1 MSDAEDVCGPVS
13 VGRIGLRVGAIFIIL
28 VTSVFGTML
37 PILSKRV
44 PFLRRAVP
52 GTLFDFVKFFGSGVI
67 LACNRQAN
75 AETPSRARSP
85 LLTIGAHTGFIHLLQ
100 PSTEALGG
108 IQSEG
113 GCLDDAWG
121 DYPYAFALC
130 LLSLFLT
137 FVTQMVAFRLGTE
150 ALAKLGNQA
159 PPHIH
164 VMGHPGHVQAQDQA
178 ASRLTGPEAES
189 ARTSG
194 SHETGDS
201 LEKGDYKLDQ
211 ALPGDEAFIDASE
224 QNPVVAQIMGVA
236 TLEFGVCL
244 HSVIIGLTLAVTE
257 DDGFNVLFVVIIFH
271 QMFEGLGLGTRLA
284 FLRLD
289 RKYAFIPWLG
299 ACLYS
304 LCTPIGMAIG
314 LGIREGLNMNGATAS
329 ITSGVLDGISSGI
342 LLYTALVE
350 LIAHEFIF
358 NKMYHTC
365 SWMRL
370 WFSLGAFAVG
380 AGLMALL
387 GKWA

>member
-1 MSDAEDVCGPVS
+1 MSDVEDACGPTS
-13 VGRIGLRVGAIFIIL
+13 VGRVGLRVGAIFVIL
-28 VTSVFGTML
+28 VTSVFGTMF

-44 PFLRRAVP
+44 PFLRRAIP
-52 GTLFDFVKFFGSGVI
+52 GSLFDFVKFFGSGVI
-67 LACNRQAN
+67 LATGKFA
-75 AETPSRARSP
+75 
-85 LLTIGAHTGFIHLLQ
+85 LL
-100 PSTEALGG
+100 STSLGG
-108 IQSEG
+108 IRSEG
-113 GCLDDAWG
+113 GCLNDAWG
-121 DYPYAFALC
+121 DYPYAFGLC

-150 ALAKLGNQA
+150 ALAKLGNSSTR
-159 PPHIH
+159 PHVH
-164 VMGHPGHVQAQDQA
+164 VIGHPGHVQEQDRIA
-178 ASRLTGPEAES
+178 ASGRRNGSEDET
-189 ARTSG
+189 ARA
-194 SHETGDS
+194 DS
-201 LEKGDYKLDQ
+201 LEKGEEGTTADD
-211 ALPGDEAFIDASE
+211 DDEEAFLDASE
-224 QNPVVAQIMGVA
+224 KNPVVAQIMGVA

-257 DDGFNVLFVVIIFH
+257 DSGFDVLFIVIIFH

-289 RKYAFIPWLG
+289 RQYSWIPWLG

-314 LGIREGLNMNGATAS
+314 LGVREGLIVGYGWMDQNMNGATAS

-358 NKMYHTC
+358 NKLYHTC
-365 SWMRL
+365 SWLRL
-370 WFSLGAFAVG
+370 WFSLGAFAIG

>member
-1 MSDAEDVCGPVS
+1 MSDVEDVCGPTS
-13 VGRIGLRVGAIFIIL
+13 VGRVGLRVGAIFVIL
-28 VTSVFGTML
+28 ATSIFGTMF

-44 PFLRRAVP
+44 PFLRRAIP
-52 GTLFDFVKFFGSGVI
+52 GSVFDFVKFFGSGVI
-67 LACNRQAN
+67 LA
-75 AETPSRARSP
+75 TGTFP
-85 LLTIGAHTGFIHLLQ
+85 LQGRFIHLLQ
-100 PSTEALGG
+100 PSSEALG
-108 IQSEG
+108 SVKSDG

-121 DYPYAFALC
+121 DYPYAFGLC
-130 LLSLFLT
+130 LFSLFLT

-159 PPHIH
+159 PPHVH
-164 VMGHPGHVQAQDQA
+164 VMGHPGHVQEQDRI
-178 ASRLTGPEAES
+178 ASRLNAGTGGEES
-189 ARTSG
+189 ARTSA
-194 SHETGDS
+194 SHETSDS
-201 LEKGDYKLDQ
+201 LEKGDGDYKLDRS
-211 ALPGDEAFIDASE
+211 LPGDEAFVDASE

-257 DDGFNVLFVVIIFH
+257 DSGFDVLFVVIIFH

-289 RKYAFIPWLG
+289 REYSWIPWVG
-299 ACLYS
+299 ALLYS

-314 LGIREGLNMNGATAS
+314 LGVREGLNMNGATAS

-358 NKMYHTC
+358 NKLYHTC

-370 WFSLGAFAVG
+370 WFSLAAFAVG

>member
-1 MSDAEDVCGPVS
+1 RV
-13 VGRIGLRVGAIFIIL
+13 GLRVGAIFVIL
-28 VTSVFGTML
+28 VTSVFGTMF

-44 PFLRRAVP
+44 PFLRRAIP
-52 GTLFDFVKFFGSGVI
+52 GSLFDFVKFFGSGVI
-67 LACNRQAN
+67 LAY
-75 AETPSRARSP
+75 
-85 LLTIGAHTGFIHLLQ
+85 

-108 IQSEG
+108 IRSEG

-121 DYPYAFALC
+121 DYPYAFGLC

-150 ALAKLGNQA
+150 ALAKLGNSS
-159 PPHIH
+159 PPHVH
-164 VMGHPGHVQAQDQA
+164 VMGHPGHVQEQDRIASSGRTNGSEDETA
-178 ASRLTGPEAES
+178 ARA
-189 ARTSG
+189 
-194 SHETGDS
+194 DS
-201 LEKGDYKLDQ
+201 LEKGKLNSVIC
-211 ALPGDEAFIDASE
+211 LVRE
-224 QNPVVAQIMGVA
+224 QIMGVA

-257 DDGFNVLFVVIIFH
+257 DSGFDVLFIVIIFH

-284 FLRLD
+284 FLRLE
-289 RKYAFIPWLG
+289 RQYSWIPWLG

-314 LGIREGLNMNGATAS
+314 LGVREGLNMNGATAS
-329 ITSGVLDGISSGI
+329 VTSGVLDGISSGI

-358 NKMYHTC
+358 NKLYHTC
-365 SWMRL
+365 SWLRL
-370 WFSLGAFAVG
+370 WFSLGAFAIG